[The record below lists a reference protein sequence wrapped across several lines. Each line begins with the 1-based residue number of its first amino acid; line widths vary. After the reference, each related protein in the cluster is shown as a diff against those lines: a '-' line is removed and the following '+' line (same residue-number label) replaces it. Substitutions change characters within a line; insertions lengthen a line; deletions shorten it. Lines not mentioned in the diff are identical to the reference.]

1 MNKKQKPT
9 KQEKIE
15 QSMQTL
21 PDLRISPFL
30 PIAKINKNSKLYK
43 NFVANNNILER
54 KTSWGKIQIR
64 NRLLTQYHSDVL
76 SGIMALK
83 NKKMFFLENR
93 DVAIFFSIYQLSKQM
108 HLEWGERNKTNLIE
122 TILEIRDLVITRWNN
137 QGDLLGT
144 YNIIKDAKYS
154 NKLDMFGIILSKE
167 YINFFVKEITISF
180 PETHKK
186 MREKVKGRGE
196 GLIKATIN
204 FFITQQTNQKIELI
218 KLLETIGYPINTD
231 RQIRNAK
238 EILNSNINLL
248 KEFGIEYDKKT
259 KIFTY
264 TEQLNDIKFLPP
276 TTIIATKK

>member
-1 MNKKQKPT
+1 MNKKTT

-30 PIAKINKNSKLYK
+30 PIAKLNKNSKLYK
-43 NFVANNNILER
+43 NFIANNNILER

-64 NRLLTQYHSDVL
+64 NRLLTQYHNDVL

-83 NKKMFFLENR
+83 NKKMFFLENG

-108 HLEWGERNKTNLIE
+108 NLKWGERNKINLIE
-122 TILEIRDLVITRWNN
+122 TILEIRDLVIARWNN

-144 YNIIKDAKYS
+144 YNIIKNAKYS
-154 NKLDMFGIILSKE
+154 NKLDRFGTILSKE
-167 YINFFVKEITISF
+167 YVNFFIKEITISF

-186 MREKVKGRGE
+186 MRKKIKGRGE
-196 GLIKATIN
+196 GFIKAIIN
-204 FFITQQTNQKIELI
+204 FFVTQNKNQKIELM
-218 KLLETIGYPINTD
+218 KLLTTIGYPTNSD

-238 EILNSNINLL
+238 EILNSNIELL
-248 KEFGIEYDKKT
+248 KEFNIRYDKKT
-259 KIFTY
+259 KIFIY
-264 TEQLNDIKFLPP
+264 IEKLEDIKFLPP
-276 TTIIATKK
+276 TTK